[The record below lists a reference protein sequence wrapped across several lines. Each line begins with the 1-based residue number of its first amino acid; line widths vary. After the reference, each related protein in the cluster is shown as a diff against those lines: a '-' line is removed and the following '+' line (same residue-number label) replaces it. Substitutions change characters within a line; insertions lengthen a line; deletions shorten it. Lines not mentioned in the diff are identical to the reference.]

1 METYKILA
9 ARKFN
14 PEFTSNVLSLKINGE
29 GNRIVIHKDVLT
41 LIQTS
46 NSLKRRKHKIQTS
59 IGQSGNV
66 LINFLDNLVK
76 QEKIKRL
83 VNYKFNT
90 VVYCPC

>member
-14 PEFTSNVLSLKINGE
+14 PEFTSNVLSLKISGE
-29 GNRIVIHKDVLT
+29 KNRIIIHKDVIT
-41 LIQTS
+41 LIQKS
-46 NSLKRRKHKIQTS
+46 NKRRKHKIQTS
-59 IGQSGNV
+59 IGRSGNV
-66 LINFLDNLVK
+66 LIDFLDNLVK

-83 VNYKFNT
+83 VNYKFNS

>member
-14 PEFTSNVLSLKINGE
+14 PEFTSNVLSLKISGE
-29 GNRIVIHKDVLT
+29 KNRIIIHKDVIT

-46 NSLKRRKHKIQTS
+46 NKRRKHKIQTS
-59 IGQSGNV
+59 IGRSGNV
-66 LINFLDNLVK
+66 LIDFLDNLVK

-83 VNYKFNT
+83 VNYKFNS

>member
-14 PEFTSNVLSLKINGE
+14 PEFTSNVLSLKISGE
-29 GNRIVIHKDVLT
+29 KNRIIIHKDVIT
-41 LIQTS
+41 LIQTI
-46 NSLKRRKHKIQTS
+46 NKTRKHKIQTS
-59 IGQSGNV
+59 IGRAGNV
-66 LINFLDNLVK
+66 LIDFLDNLVK

-83 VNYKFNT
+83 VNYKFNS